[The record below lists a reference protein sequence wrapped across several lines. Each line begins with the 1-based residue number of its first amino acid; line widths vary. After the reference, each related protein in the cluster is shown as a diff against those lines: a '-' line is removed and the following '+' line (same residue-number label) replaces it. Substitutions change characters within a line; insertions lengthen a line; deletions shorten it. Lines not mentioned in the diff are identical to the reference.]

1 MSRLTVRA
9 RLTALYGGML
19 VVSSLCLIALCLV
32 LLGTLTPIFGAK
44 IAIQTEEAPPP
55 ELYVRDGSFPEG
67 FKGEVKEIGFWENP
81 AVQLV
86 GLSALALALFAAIT
100 VSLAWW
106 MAGKALRPVHA
117 ITATARRLSAEN
129 LHERIA
135 LQSPPDELKL
145 LADTFDQM
153 LDRLESVMAAQR
165 RFVASA
171 AHELRTPLTVHRAAL
186 EIGLA
191 DPTDHVKVARVRDE
205 LLTVVDGNERL
216 IEGLLLLAGS
226 AQGLDA
232 WEEVKLDAV
241 VADVVAGVITETPIF
256 TDLEPAV
263 VSGDP
268 ILLRHLVNNLV
279 ANAVTYN
286 RPDGRVDVRVADGVL
301 EVVNTGPVVPDAS
314 VPLLFE
320 PFRRL
325 AARRHQPGE
334 GTGLGLSIVASIVR
348 AHFGSVTAT
357 ANPGGGLRVLV
368 RFT

>member
-1 MSRLTVRA
+1 MRRLTVRA

-32 LLGTLTPIFGAK
+32 LLGTLTPVFGAK
-44 IAIQTEEAPPP
+44 ISISKEVPP
-55 ELYVRDGSFPEG
+55 ELYGREGVFTQRDGT
-67 FKGEVKEIGFWENP
+67 FKGEVREIGFWDNP

-86 GLSALALALFAAIT
+86 GLGVLALVVFALIT
-100 VSLAWW
+100 ISLAWW
-106 MAGKALRPVHA
+106 MAGRALRPVHA

-135 LQSPPDELKL
+135 LDSPPDELKQ
-145 LADTFDQM
+145 LADTFDEM

-226 AQGLDA
+226 AEGLDA
-232 WEEVKLDAV
+232 WEKVELDAV
-241 VADVVAGVITETPIF
+241 VADVVSDVVSALTARVPVF
-256 TDLEPAV
+256 TDLAPVV

-268 ILLRHLVNNLV
+268 ILLRHLVTNLV

-286 RPDGRVDVRVADGVL
+286 RPDGRVDVRVAPGVL
-301 EVVNTGPVVPDAS
+301 EVVNTGPVIPEES

-325 AARRHQPGE
+325 AARRHQPGR
-334 GTGLGLSIVASIVR
+334 ASGWGCR
-348 AHFGSVTAT
+348 SWPPSCGRTSA
-357 ANPGGGLRVLV
+357 R
-368 RFT
+368 